1 MTTDL
6 TGAGQPDLITL
17 LQHVLECTAQGS
29 DTIGSSYHKR
39 VQGNRAD
46 QWLMFRLLKHL
57 VKLIYEHVGVIRR

>member
-6 TGAGQPDLITL
+6 AGAGQPDLITL

-46 QWLMFRLLKHL
+46 QWLMF
-57 VKLIYEHVGVIRR
+57 